1 MTMRYRRLEGVEN
14 EPVFGRG
21 KQDFLTNVEA
31 VGQAVI
37 TRLKFFRGEW
47 WEDIYLGIPMW
58 QEILG
63 VVGARKDVIDRVI
76 QKEILDTTGVFSID
90 QLASVFNRDS
100 RAYQF
105 YAVINTI
112 YGRTVL
118 TNAQGEIQR

>member
-76 QKEILDTTGVFSID
+76 QKEILDTTGVFNIEELSSI
-90 QLASVFNRDS
+90 FNRET

-112 YGRTVL
+112 YGKTVL

>member
-90 QLASVFNRDS
+90 QLVSVFNRDS

>member
-76 QKEILDTTGVFSID
+76 QKEILDTTGVFNIEELS
-90 QLASVFNRDS
+90 SVFNRET

-112 YGRTVL
+112 YGKTVL

>member
-1 MTMRYRRLEGVEN
+1 MRYRRLEGVEN
-14 EPVFGRG
+14 EPVYGRG
-21 KQDFLTNVEA
+21 KQDFLIDVEA
-31 VGQAVI
+31 VGQAVM
-37 TRLKFFRGEW
+37 TRLKLFRGEW
-47 WEDIYLGIPMW
+47 WEDIYFGIPMW

-76 QKEILDTTGVFSID
+76 QKEILDTTGVFNID